1 MTYRERLWPAAWVWM
16 LMLGVAVMLAAALAF
31 ALGPVW
37 GVSTLLGCVLL
48 MVLVV
53 LATVSTITVS
63 PFGVHVDRAFLPRAS
78 ISGVRTLDR
87 TEMRLALRSPPGTTY
102 LAVRPWACREGVL
115 VALDDASDP
124 HAYWLVSS
132 RHREAFAQAILEAT
146 THGPHDRLAPG
157 RDV

>member
-16 LMLGVAVMLAAALAF
+16 LMLGVAVMLAWALAF

-37 GVSTLLGCVLL
+37 GVFTFSGCVLL
-48 MVLVV
+48 MILVV
-53 LATVSTITVS
+53 VATVSTITVS
-63 PFGVHVDRAFLPRAS
+63 TSGVHVDRAFLPRAS
-78 ISGVRTLDR
+78 MSGVRSLDG
-87 TEMRLALRSPPGTTY
+87 TEMRMALRSSPGATF

-132 RHREAFAQAILEAT
+132 RHREAFAKAILEAT